1 MAGKKENLKA
11 LFTNTRTRVII
22 VFTVIIMLLVVIIGL
37 IKFNSSI
44 NPDKSKTNLGNSPNI
59 SSIPGAVSQ
68 TAQYASLQ
76 ETQNIE
82 QAEKANKSGGSA
94 IPTIIRTHKFGEG
107 VEVVGPQQG
116 TGGKGFETLARED
129 NSGTQQ
135 SLWLQS
141 VKENSCSKA
150 SVANAINQGASL
162 NEFKDA
168 CSCAQLKDNGYK
180 LNELNKFCPC
190 RELKAAGFNARELKE
205 AGYTAEK
212 LRQCGFDA
220 CELRGAEFTAQQMKD
235 GGYSDGELKGSG
247 FSDKDIARASGLPD
261 GISSADVLNS
271 GCKSDALGRLRT
283 AGVTASAIRRISG
296 CSAAQLKAAGF
307 TVGDLKT
314 AGFSAAEL
322 KNAGFSPA
330 NIKEAGYNARDLLNA
345 GFTPDE
351 VANAGFSADELK
363 EAQEILPPG
372 MTIDDIKAAGCDEQ
386 AIKRQRLAGVSAKL
400 INKYS
405 GCTAESLK
413 NAGFSNNEI
422 DGIKQMAAADQLGSS
437 AESDKDAAVIKAAGC
452 DVDSLKQ
459 LLIKGISA
467 KRIHDL
473 NGCSAEA
480 LKSAG
485 FDARDLVNAG
495 FTPAKL
501 LAAGFTRNQIN
512 RVLPVD
518 DATIKSAGCDPLEL
532 KKLNNLGVTAKKIH
546 DLNGCNI
553 NALKQAGFNA
563 KDIMESGFTPSQL
576 LNAGFTQAEID
587 AAKPIDDKKI
597 KDSGCDPQA
606 LKKLLSAGVSAK
618 KIHDLN
624 GCSAEAL
631 RNAGFDASDLTM
643 AGFTPEQLQAAG
655 FTKEQIESAKD
666 ASNANNAAIRA
677 AGCDP
682 IKLQALFKQGVSA
695 KEIKELNGCSA
706 EPLKLAGFDAKSLN
720 AAGFSPSEL
729 ESAGFTKADINAAV
743 NANDAAIKAAGCD
756 PQKLNVLNKQ
766 GFSAK
771 RIRDLNGCSAEA
783 FRKAGFD
790 ASELAK
796 AGFTPEQLQAAGF
809 TKEQIESAKDASN
822 AAIRAAGCDPI
833 KLQALFK
840 QGVSAKEIKELN
852 GCSADSLKLAGFD
865 AKSLNAAGFSPSE
878 LESAGFTKADI
889 NAAVNA
895 NDAAIKAAGCDPQK
909 LNVLNKQGF
918 SAKRIRDLNGCS
930 AEAFRKAGF
939 DASELAKAGFTPE
952 QLQAAGFGNV
962 KLQSDNANISD
973 KEIKDSGCDPIKLKK
988 LFQSGVSAK
997 RIHDLNGCSAE
1008 ALKNAGF
1015 DAKQLANAGFTPS
1028 QLLAAG
1034 FTADQFKKAGL
1045 IPAVVIASG
1054 RTSDCNVDSL
1064 KSSHALGVSA
1074 ETIKETLGCSAKQ
1087 MKDAGYTATELKNA
1101 GFTAAE
1107 LKDSGFS
1114 LDDLKNAGFNLK
1126 ELQSAGFSA
1135 NDLKNLGFTA
1145 AQLKEAGFSAS
1156 DLKNAGLTLKQLK
1169 ALGYNATNLKDA
1181 GFSAE
1186 EMRKEGFNAKELKE
1200 AGLNAGQLKNA
1211 GYSAQELLN
1220 AGFSPNDS
1228 SLAGL
1233 QEVTKTSTQPTST
1246 VNFASKNGPSS
1257 IVAAAESNNKQL
1269 QEIVDRQQKQMTEQR
1284 HQQKI
1289 QQRANAMVSEASKDI
1304 QEWKAIPTQIYIA
1317 GSAPKENTTAAAG
1330 LGKGGINNT
1339 NNPQENLSN
1348 EKLKALIKAGDIIFA
1363 VLDTTVNTDEPSP
1376 ILATV
1381 VDGPFKGAKLIGS
1394 FTLPSNADKMVIS
1407 FNTMSVPGADK
1418 TTQINAYAIDANTAR
1433 TAMSSRANHH
1443 YLSRY
1448 GALFAATFLEGFGNA
1463 FQSANTTISIG
1474 GSGGA
1479 AAGQNTTIANGVGRS
1494 TLENAVIG
1502 LATLGKSWG
1511 QVAQQNVNRPTTVEV
1526 FSGTGIGVLFTQDLK
1541 SL

>member
-809 TKEQIESAKDASN
+809 
-822 AAIRAAGCDPI
+822 
-833 KLQALFK
+833 
-840 QGVSAKEIKELN
+840 
-852 GCSADSLKLAGFD
+852 
-865 AKSLNAAGFSPSE
+865 
-878 LESAGFTKADI
+878 
-889 NAAVNA
+889 
-895 NDAAIKAAGCDPQK
+895 
-909 LNVLNKQGF
+909 
-918 SAKRIRDLNGCS
+918 
-930 AEAFRKAGF
+930 
-939 DASELAKAGFTPE
+939 
-952 QLQAAGFGNV
+952 GNV